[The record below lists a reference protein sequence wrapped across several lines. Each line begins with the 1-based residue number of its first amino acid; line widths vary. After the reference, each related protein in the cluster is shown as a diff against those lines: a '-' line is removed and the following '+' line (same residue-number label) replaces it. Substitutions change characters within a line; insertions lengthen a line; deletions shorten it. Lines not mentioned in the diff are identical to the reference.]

1 MTVPLCLLCLDFL
14 LCEQQKTQ
22 KTTKPLPFVHL
33 FYGESFEMM
42 QYMVRRLVLWGC
54 KDFCHLLWVSPH
66 RRVLSYWLT
75 RKVLKTNSIYLF
87 HLY

>member
-22 KTTKPLPFVHL
+22 KTTNKLPFVHL

-42 QYMVRRLVLWGC
+42 QYMMCRLFLWHC
-54 KDFCHLLWVSPH
+54 KYFYYLLWVSPH
-66 RRVLSYWLT
+66 RRVLPYWLT
-75 RKVLKTNSIYLF
+75 RKALETNSIYLF
-87 HLY
+87 HLF